1 MTKNRHMDEKA
12 VLRAALSAL
21 LEQAYQMRGMF
32 DDSDGA
38 IATAIDAAQDAL
50 YETAGTPEPATGETD
65 GASEPVRVLVVLNG
79 GCVSDV
85 WASAPVK
92 LEVFDW
98 DDHDEDEGMEP
109 QHEVDAL
116 RVGLT
121 QVY

>member
-1 MTKNRHMDEKA
+1 MPKFQVTVYERT
-12 VLRAALSAL
+12 
-21 LEQAYQMRGMF
+21 LESIDLEVEAENEREAHLQAIVMLE
-32 DDSDGA
+32 DDTDGEYPD
-38 IATAIDAAQDAL
+38 DARDWH
-50 YETAGTPEPATGETD
+50 